1 MLERL
6 TEAVSAVCPINGI
19 SGTVERRI
27 DYRPEAT
34 AEQRAAAQSAL
45 AAFDASQAA
54 HDAWLLAKHRSAA
67 VAALNASR
75 DEAIMASRA
84 VMLAAL
90 DEINSLRAWLVSF
103 KAAVAASSTLANLKT
118 QVAALP
124 NTPPRTSQQLRTVIT
139 TAINSG
145 SADK

>member
-1 MLERL
+1 MLARL
-6 TEAVSAVCPINGI
+6 TETIAAVCPIHGV
-19 SGTVERRI
+19 SGTTNTRI
-27 DYRPEAT
+27 DYRDEAT
-34 AEQRAAAQSAL
+34 TEQRTAAQAAL
-45 AAFDASQAA
+45 AAFDWSQAA

-84 VMLAAL
+84 VTLAAL

-124 NTPPRTSQQLRTVIT
+124 GMPVRTNQQLRTVIT
-139 TAINSG
+139 TAINNG
-145 SADK
+145 SAEQ

>member
-75 DEAIMASRA
+75 DEAIMAARS
-84 VMLAAL
+84 VTLAAL
-90 DEINSLRAWLVSF
+90 DEVNALRAWITAF
-103 KAAVAASSTLANLKT
+103 KAAVAASSSLADMKT
-118 QVAALP
+118 RVAATSSMP
-124 NTPPRTSQQLRTVIT
+124 ARTNTKLRTVIT
-139 TAINSG
+139 TAINNG
-145 SADK
+145 SADQ